1 MVEKNGAVTLSS
13 CFLPCVM
20 PGLVRWAERRQVEI
34 LRDGEPPTEE
44 ELKLALRAGVRFP
57 ERIRIQVQEKIPMPD
72 LWWIG
77 QLARRSGLGF
87 EPAGLSLGYAVVVR
101 SWEGRNS
108 RLVTHE
114 FVHTAQY
121 ERLGGM
127 SPYLRQ
133 YLRECLIHG
142 YRDAP
147 MEEEAVVLTGRIFG
161 WNS

>member
-1 MVEKNGAVTLSS
+1 MEKKRVSLSA
-13 CFLPCVM
+13 CILRCVM
-20 PGLVRWAERRQVEI
+20 PCLVRWAEHRQNEV
-34 LRDGEPPTEE
+34 LRDGDVLTDE
-44 ELKLALRAGVRFP
+44 ELELAASAGVRSP
-57 ERIRIQVQEKIPMPD
+57 ERIRIQVREKIPMPD

-77 QLARRSGLGF
+77 QLARHSGLGF

-101 SWEGRNS
+101 SWEGRNT

-133 YLRECLIHG
+133 YIRECLVHG

-147 MEEEAVVLTGRIFG
+147 MEEEAVLLTGRIFG